1 MWQYD
6 NLFLNKSETEGET
19 LDRIKL
25 LQQLKRQLA
34 VASEQLAHTERERDQ
49 SAAQLRQALLDLDNA
64 ARLAGENKAL
74 RAELE
79 EFRAW
84 VATRATSEQ
93 MSASDATLGV
103 LKRQLAEEEIQNE
116 DMKLALASS
125 NQKLQLCENDKYSLE
140 QVLEER
146 TSERNLLQEQLN
158 ALQQQLSNLL
168 SQLSRSDTEGSMRQ
182 NELAEL
188 RQQLQKKQQMLVQS
202 EHALT
207 QSQHDVRD
215 VERERDVIQWESE
228 QALELSKRERDEA
241 RAERDDVKEA
251 VAKLTADGKQ
261 REQTEFELRAEISRL
276 QLALSL
282 SESTNEQLQDRLR
295 QLKEQ
300 LAASEASLEAQKVRT
315 HSTLL
320 VA

>member
-6 NLFLNKSETEGET
+6 NLLLNNSETQGET

-25 LQQLKRQLA
+25 LKQLKRELA
-34 VASEQLAHTERERDQ
+34 VALEQLAHTERERDQ

-64 ARLAGENKAL
+64 ARLAGENKPL

-79 EFRAW
+79 DFRAW
-84 VATRATSEQ
+84 VATRATTEQ

-103 LKRQLAEEEIQNE
+103 LKRQLTEEEIQNE
-116 DMKLALASS
+116 DTKLALASS
-125 NQKLQLCENDKYSLE
+125 NQKLQLCENDKCSLE

-146 TSERNLLQEQLN
+146 TSERGLLQEQLN
-158 ALQQQLSNLL
+158 ALQEQLSNLL

-182 NELAEL
+182 NELADL
-188 RQQLQKKQQMLVQS
+188 RQQLQNKQQMLVQS

-207 QSQHDVRD
+207 QSRHDVRD
-215 VERERDVIQWESE
+215 VERERDVIQWESA
-228 QALELSKRERDEA
+228 QAWELLKRERDEA

-315 HSTLL
+315 H
-320 VA
+320 